1 MQCETLDPQCRNRV
15 KEEICSLGEA
25 VTFFLHE
32 CPGFNKASML
42 WAQGLLHLL
51 LLFYFQDGSHT
62 SFAESIRRKLRCFQ
76 VHPQTYTWARFQAQN
91 AVYMKT
97 TVDWRHFSS
106 VEHYRQPSTFMYIG
120 STSQSVFRRES
131 NRMSVAKKLTSGKEA
146 QAELSI
152 RFWVSNKSL
161 QTYTLFLVTPCRTYK
176 EAWVTEHCLI
186 GMWQPKLNHP
196 YIISFL
202 KRSALGFRP
211 NKRVRLSAFS
221 SEDRRGR
228 YCSISHASAEPLLKS
243 LNG

>member
-1 MQCETLDPQCRNRV
+1 M
-15 KEEICSLGEA
+15 
-25 VTFFLHE
+25 
-32 CPGFNKASML
+32 PGFQQSFNAMGPRS
-42 WAQGLLHLL
+42 AAFAFAVLLS
-51 LLFYFQDGSHT
+51 QDGSQT
-62 SFAESIRRKLRCFQ
+62 SFAESIRQKLRCFH

-120 STSQSVFRRES
+120 STSQAVFRRES

-161 QTYTLFLVTPCRTYK
+161 QTYPLFLVTTCSSYR

-196 YIISFL
+196 YIVSL
-202 KRSALGFRP
+202 LNRP
-211 NKRVRLSAFS
+211 CTGVQAQQA
-221 SEDRRGR
+221 GQTQ
-228 YCSISHASAEPLLKS
+228 CLLQIWYEVVAQAT
-243 LNG
+243 